1 MTKKEQVMRSIFIF
15 LLFLTTLPAF
25 AADPVMGKRQFTAC
39 MACHTI
45 EAGGPDKIGPNL
57 HGVFGRT
64 AGTKPGYA
72 YSAAMKKAG
81 FAWDERQIAAFITN
95 PLKFVPGTKMSFAGV
110 QTDAA
115 RDNIVAYL
123 KEAAK

>member
-1 MTKKEQVMRSIFIF
+1 MRVRNLA
-15 LLFLTTLPAF
+15 LLVALTAAPNAH
-25 AADPVMGKRQFTAC
+25 AADPVQGKRQFAPC
-39 MACHTI
+39 SACHTV

-57 HGVFGRT
+57 HGVFGRV

-72 YSAAMKKAG
+72 YSNAMKKAG
-81 FAWDERQIAAFITN
+81 FAWDEGKVAAYIAKPQAF
-95 PLKFVPGTKMSFAGV
+95 LPGNKMSFPGV
-110 QTDAA
+110 VKDDV